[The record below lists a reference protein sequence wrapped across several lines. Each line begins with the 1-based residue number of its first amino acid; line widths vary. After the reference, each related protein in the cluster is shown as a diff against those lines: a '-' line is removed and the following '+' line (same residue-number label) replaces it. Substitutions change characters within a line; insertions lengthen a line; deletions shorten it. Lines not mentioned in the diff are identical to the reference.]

1 MIHQE
6 WSIQSRCDRCFVTGE
21 PFTDG
26 QPFYT
31 LLFDEKASFRRED
44 LSVAAFQA
52 RPADAPKPAYF
63 WRSKFEPP
71 PPKAPEPL
79 GKQTAEDLLRAYMAE
94 QTPQHANARY
104 ILALML
110 ERKRVLKE
118 VETRQSEGQLLR
130 IYEHSKSGEVFLI
143 PDPQLRLDQVASV
156 QLEIAELL
164 GAPGPNPITPP
175 STPSTPIPDAE
186 PPTDPTPPAS

>member
-1 MIHQE
+1 
-6 WSIQSRCDRCFVTGE
+6 
-21 PFTDG
+21 
-26 QPFYT
+26 
-31 LLFDEKASFRRED
+31 
-44 LSVAAFQA
+44 
-52 RPADAPKPAYF
+52 
-63 WRSKFEPP
+63 
-71 PPKAPEPL
+71 
-79 GKQTAEDLLRAYMAE
+79 MAE

-118 VETRQSEGQLLR
+118 VETRHTEGQLLR

-164 GAPGPNPITPP
+164 GAPGPNPTTPP
-175 STPSTPIPDAE
+175 PTPTPSYTPSPDAE
-186 PPTDPTPPAS
+186 PPTDPTPPASSQSPE